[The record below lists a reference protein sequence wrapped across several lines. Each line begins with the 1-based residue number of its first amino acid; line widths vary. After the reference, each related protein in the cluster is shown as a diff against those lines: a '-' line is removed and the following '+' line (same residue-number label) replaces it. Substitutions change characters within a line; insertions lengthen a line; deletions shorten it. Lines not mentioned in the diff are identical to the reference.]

1 MDRAKTLKDGREITV
16 FAHDLSSKGR
26 KRVTHGARFKCPYCG
41 RPVDLAALDS
51 TKVTTYFKHHRND
64 ELAKFCDEYVS
75 SNGSGNLLMR
85 NPVVPIFLDLEGE
98 STKRYVLKTGLYG
111 IGKRLRSDLKKTTE
125 AYMSVN
131 GRTYPLWQMAAES
144 LRIPIRKLPTL
155 ELSNEITVMAPES
168 IRRRIGEAEDCRSG
182 MVFTSDYDSAPPNHA
197 NHIGIRIRRGN
208 DVYVGRRYYLV
219 IDSREPKLSKSVATS
234 FDTAKKVGVLTANS
248 CFTVWR
254 VSVAASSSKRE
265 TAANMFAH
273 FGCRLTDKERT
284 VDLLWSPSLTSN
296 GIDQPLFEN
305 TSVIYHEPEGTGS
318 HKDNGTVQLTHPAE
332 IYALGDD
339 YISPFGYIGTGKHER
354 PIYELDTGFLVSR
367 PDEFHTWRMISQDQ
381 IDLSAFSASECD
393 ETSVILA
400 SDDKPNL
407 TCSFPVNV
415 EIRSRT
421 GNVQTESL
429 LTSEETLPTKRKD
442 LVLVASARK
451 AFPRSFLLCVNNAD
465 MTVKSASCPVTGLD
479 SKSRLR
485 EVSHGMSIAMR
496 RAGITTR
503 ENSASKNK
511 ILIQARRGE

>member
-26 KRVTHGARFKCPYCG
+26 KRVAHGARFKCPYCG

-75 SNGSGNLLMR
+75 GNGSGDLLMR
-85 NPVVPIFLDLEGE
+85 NPVIPIFLDLENE
-98 STKRYVLKTGLYG
+98 STKRYVLKAGLYG
-111 IGKRLRSDLKKTTE
+111 IGRKLRDDLKKTAKT
-125 AYMSVN
+125 YMSVN
-131 GRTYPLWQMAAES
+131 GQTYPLWQMAAES

-155 ELSNEITVMAPES
+155 KLSNEITVMAPEP
-168 IRRRIGEAEDCRSG
+168 IRRKIGKAEDCESG
-182 MVFTSDYDSAPPNHA
+182 MVFTSDYDGNPPNHTT
-197 NHIGIRIRRGN
+197 HIGIRIRRGN
-208 DVYVGRRYYLV
+208 DVYVGQRYYLV
-219 IDSREPKLSKSVATS
+219 IDSKEPRLSKTVATS
-234 FDTAKKVGVLTANS
+234 FDTAKKVGVLTANG

-284 VDLLWSPSLTSN
+284 VDLLWPPSLTSN
-296 GIDQPLFEN
+296 GIDQPLFKN
-305 TSVIYHEPEGTGS
+305 TPVIYHEPEGNANS
-318 HKDNGTVQLTHPAE
+318 KNAGTVQLTHPAE
-332 IYALGDD
+332 IYALGGD
-339 YISPFGYIGTGKHER
+339 YISPFGYVGTGKHEH

-367 PDEFHTWRMISQDQ
+367 PDEFHTWRMISRDQ
-381 IDLSAFSASECD
+381 IDLSAFSTSECD
-393 ETSVILA
+393 ETSVILT

-415 EIRSRT
+415 EIRSKT
-421 GNVQTESL
+421 GNVQTENL
-429 LTSEETLPTKRKD
+429 LTSEKTLPAKRKD
-442 LVLVASARK
+442 LILVTSATK
-451 AFPRSFLLCVNNAD
+451 AFPRSFLLCVNNAG
-465 MTVKSASCPVTGLD
+465 MTVKSASRPVTGLD

-485 EVSHGMSIAMR
+485 KVSHGMSIAMR
-496 RAGITTR
+496 RDGITTR

-511 ILIQARRGE
+511 KLIQARRGE